1 MLNYLENAKIK
12 QNMSD
17 FIHDALESKDLKQLL
32 LEYTDIKHEFPF
44 GQLAYQHYEAF
55 GGQDKQAITKLA
67 AGIELLILSAD
78 ILDDIEDQDN
88 DSYPWMK
95 CQSGIAINAANVLFT
110 MSLNVFLKLDH
121 ATELLND
128 VHSYSIQSMQGQHM
142 DMTLVPENEQDCL
155 NIMKSKAGSL
165 FVLPCVLGVTL
176 ATGSFEKKVEEYA
189 YFVGMVEQLENDYLG
204 LFKKDN
210 IDFKRMQ
217 TLPLLYLK
225 NEFNQSSSDLLR
237 YFKSTDKNLGS
248 EELKDKLKESGV
260 QQYVFIMRN
269 LLINKFKQSIKKL
282 HLEAS
287 KKEKLIHFLIGG
299 GEDEYS
305 KIG

>member
-1 MLNYLENAKIK
+1 MLNYLENTKIK

-17 FIHDALESKDLKQLL
+17 FIQYAVRQNDLQKLL
-32 LEYTDIKHEFPF
+32 LKFTDRKKEFPL

-95 CQSGIAINAANVLFT
+95 CKSGIAINAANVLFT
-110 MSLNVFLKLDH
+110 LSFDVFSKLDH
-121 ATELLND
+121 GAKLLNT
-128 VHSYSIQSMQGQHM
+128 VYFYSIQSMQGQHM
-142 DMTLVPENEQDCL
+142 DMTLAPENEQDCL

-165 FVLPCVLGVTL
+165 FVLPCVLGVIL
-176 ATGSFEKKVEEYA
+176 ATGSFEKNVDEYA
-189 YFVGMVEQLENDYLG
+189 YYLGMAEQLENDYLG
-204 LFKKDN
+204 LFNKGN

-217 TLPLLYLK
+217 TLPLVYLK
-225 NEFNQSSSDLLR
+225 NEFNPACSDLLS
-237 YFKSTDKNLGS
+237 YFQSKDKSISS
-248 EELKDKLKESGV
+248 EELKDKLKKSGA

-269 LLINKFKQSIKKL
+269 LLRNKFKEAFKKL

-287 KKEKLIHFLIGG
+287 KKKKLILFLIGD
-299 GEDEYS
+299 GEDENS
-305 KIG
+305 EIG